1 MYNRYLLDKILP
13 ILKKENKKIS
23 NKIQFFS
30 KSKNSFDPVT
40 KFDLTIEKKIKKQV
54 LKDFPDHNFFGEE
67 LKSNYNNSDTSWVVD
82 PIDGTKALL
91 CGQPTWSNLIGI
103 KFKKQMINS
112 FAFFPELNKIYFTKK
127 NKSYLLKN
135 SKAKTIKCSKVRK
148 ISEAKLVTNSIHT
161 LYKKNMISFLKK
173 YKNFFKIT
181 GNDSYNFCL
190 MAEGKIDIIIEA
202 GLKKVDI
209 LPLIK
214 LLKNSGAII
223 TDWNGKN
230 NISKGDI
237 IVSSNN
243 ILHDKILKLIKLK
256 KII

>member
-1 MYNRYLLDKILP
+1 
-13 ILKKENKKIS
+13 
-23 NKIQFFS
+23 
-30 KSKNSFDPVT
+30 
-40 KFDLTIEKKIKKQV
+40 
-54 LKDFPDHNFFGEE
+54 
-67 LKSNYNNSDTSWVVD
+67 
-82 PIDGTKALL
+82 
-91 CGQPTWSNLIGI
+91 
-103 KFKKQMINS
+103 
-112 FAFFPELNKIYFTKK
+112 
-127 NKSYLLKN
+127 
-135 SKAKTIKCSKVRK
+135 
-148 ISEAKLVTNSIHT
+148 
-161 LYKKNMISFLKK
+161 
-173 YKNFFKIT
+173 
-181 GNDSYNFCL
+181 

>member
-1 MYNRYLLDKILP
+1 MYNKYLLNKILP

-23 NKIQFFS
+23 NKIKFFS

-40 KFDLTIEKKIKKQV
+40 KFDLIIENKIKKQV
-54 LKDFPDHNFFGEE
+54 LKDFPNHNFFGEE
-67 LKSNYNNSDTSWVVD
+67 LNSKYNNSDISWIVD

-91 CGQPTWSNLIGI
+91 CGLPTWSNLIGI
-103 KFKKQMINS
+103 KSKKQLINS
-112 FAFFPELNKIYFTKK
+112 FAFFPELNKIYYTNK

-135 SKAKTIKCSKVRK
+135 SKSKIIYSSKVKK

-161 LYKKNMISFLKK
+161 LYKKNMMSFLKK

-190 MAEGKIDIIIEA
+190 IAEGKIDIIIEA

-209 LPLIK
+209 FPLLK

-223 TDWNGKN
+223 TDWHGKN

-237 IVSSNN
+237 VVSSNK
-243 ILHDKILKLIKLK
+243 ILHNKILKLIKLN